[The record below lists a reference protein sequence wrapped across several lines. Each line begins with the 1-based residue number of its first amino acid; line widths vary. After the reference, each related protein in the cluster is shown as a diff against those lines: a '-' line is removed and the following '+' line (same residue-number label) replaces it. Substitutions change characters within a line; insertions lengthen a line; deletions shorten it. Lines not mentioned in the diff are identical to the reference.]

1 MDLNKKFVNISDLE
15 IGMILSNEIIYND
28 SILVGKN
35 VILTESMLNK
45 LNNSY
50 IDEKVSIY
58 VSENENT
65 KEIQSLKAVD
75 KAFKDISKDVENIFL
90 NNSNLNLEKIN
101 EINEFSKKLE
111 NIVKSNTSMLK
122 NIILK
127 GSEEDCIYRHSVNV
141 AALSY
146 LIGKWCGYG
155 PKDLSKLISSS
166 MLHDFGKSKIDQRI
180 LNKKTPLTR
189 DEFKVIKTHPTLS
202 YNEIKKIPY
211 ISTDVLYAVLMH
223 HERCDGSGYP
233 LGLKGYQI
241 SSFAKILA
249 VADVFDAINSNR
261 FHKEKRKPFEALKLI
276 KEESIKGT
284 LDFSIC
290 NNFLNG
296 LANFYI
302 GQDVVLNNKTQCKI
316 IQMNMNEIDK
326 PLLLGTID
334 FIDLS
339 KEKDLFILEIL

>member
-1 MDLNKKFVNISDLE
+1 MSLNKKFVNISDLE
-15 IGMILSNEIIYND
+15 VGMILSNEIIYND
-28 SILVGKN
+28 SILIGKN

-58 VSENENT
+58 VSENVNT
-65 KEIQSLKAVD
+65 KEIESLKAVD
-75 KAFKDISKDVENIFL
+75 KAFKDISKDIENIFS

-111 NIVKSNTSMLK
+111 SIVTSNTSMLK

-127 GSEEDCIYRHSVNV
+127 GSEDDCIYRHSVNV

-146 LIGKWCGYG
+146 LIGKWCGYN
-155 PKDLSKLISSS
+155 PKDLNKLISAS
-166 MLHDFGKSKIDQRI
+166 MLHDFGKSKIDQKI
-180 LNKKTPLTR
+180 LNKKTTLTR
-189 DEFKVIKTHPTLS
+189 DEFKIIKTHPTLS

-211 ISTDVLYAVLMH
+211 INIDILYAILMH

-233 LGLKGYQI
+233 LGLKSPQI
-241 SSFAKILA
+241 SDFAKILA

-261 FHKEKRKPFEALKLI
+261 FYKKKRKPFEALKLI

-302 GQDVVLNNKTQCKI
+302 GQDVILNNKTECKI

-326 PLLLGTID
+326 PLLLSTIN

>member
-1 MDLNKKFVNISDLE
+1 MSLNKRFVNVSDLE
-15 IGMILSNEIIYND
+15 VGMILSNEIIYND

-35 VILTESMLNK
+35 VVLTESMLSK

-50 IDEKVSIY
+50 IHEKVAIY
-58 VSENENT
+58 VSENEDN
-65 KEIQSLKAVD
+65 KEIEALKAID

-101 EINEFSKKLE
+101 EINVFSKKLE
-111 NIVKSNTSMLK
+111 NIIKLNTSMLK
-122 NIILK
+122 NIILN
-127 GSEEDCIYRHSVNV
+127 GSEDDCIYRHSVNV

-146 LIGKWCGYG
+146 LIGKWCGYDE
-155 PKDLSKLISSS
+155 KDLNKLISAS
-166 MLHDFGKSKIDQRI
+166 MLHDFGKSKIDQNI
-180 LNKKTPLTR
+180 LNKKDPLTKE
-189 DEFKVIKTHPTLS
+189 EFKVIKTHPKIS
-202 YNEIKKIPY
+202 YDEIKKIPY
-211 ISTDVLYAVLMH
+211 ISKDILYGVLMH

-241 SSFAKILA
+241 SDYAKIIA
-249 VADVFDAINSNR
+249 IADVFDAINSDR
-261 FHKEKRKPFEALKLI
+261 LHKRKRKPFEALKLM
-276 KEESIKGT
+276 KEESVQGK

-290 NNFLNG
+290 NKFLNG

-302 GQDVVLNNKTQCKI
+302 GQNVLLNNKIECKI

-326 PLLLGTID
+326 PLLLSSID

>member
-1 MDLNKKFVNISDLE
+1 MSLNRKFINISDLE
-15 IGMILSNEIIYND
+15 VGMILSNEIIYND

-45 LNNSY
+45 LNNTY

-58 VSENENT
+58 VSENVNT
-65 KEIQSLKAVD
+65 KEIESLKAVD
-75 KAFKDISKDVENIFL
+75 KAFKDISKDIENIFL

-111 NIVKSNTSMLK
+111 SIVKSNTSMLK
-122 NIILK
+122 NIVLK
-127 GSEEDCIYRHSVNV
+127 GSEDDCIYRHSVNV

-155 PKDLSKLISSS
+155 PKDLSKLITSS
-166 MLHDFGKSKIDQRI
+166 MLHDFGKSKIDQKI

-189 DEFKVIKTHPTLS
+189 DEFKIIKTHPTLS

-211 ISTDVLYAVLMH
+211 IGTDVLYAVLMH

-233 LGLKGYQI
+233 LGLKSPQI

-261 FHKEKRKPFEALKLI
+261 FYKKKRKPFEALKLI
-276 KEESIKGT
+276 KEESLKGT

-290 NNFLNG
+290 NVFLNG

-302 GQDVVLNNKTQCKI
+302 GQDVVLNNKTECKI

-326 PLLLGTID
+326 PLLLGAID
-334 FIDLS
+334 FINLS